1 MEFEYALLIGVM
13 SMKKF
18 ILSFAS
24 AFMIITSGASSME
37 GLALGVAQGL
47 VPLLEPIVQ
56 ETVVDGIKHL
66 KGIVTGKKCALGC
79 RELGAPYCKS
89 ETFMSACKGGCQSIY
104 QVGGYELRI
113 RFKVKE
119 YGTEDWSLA
128 NCVRQGVQGGKKTS
142 AGKGNAKSIA
152 LYSQK
157 DFESVLKLISLQMAA
172 RDVISS
178 KGAKLTEEGLKTKGM
193 SREKAIKEAD
203 DLVTHIDKAI
213 EKNVKEGIYG
223 NQ

>member
-1 MEFEYALLIGVM
+1 
-13 SMKKF
+13 MKKF
-18 ILSFAS
+18 ILLFAS
-24 AFMIITSGASSME
+24 AFVMITSAVSSME
-37 GLALGVAQGL
+37 GIALGVAQGL

-113 RFKVKE
+113 RFKVKKD
-119 YGTEDWSLA
+119 GKEDWSLA
-128 NCVRQGVQGGKKTS
+128 NCVRQGVQGGTKTS
-142 AGKGNAKSIA
+142 AGKGNTKSIA
-152 LYSQK
+152 LYSLK
-157 DFESVLKLISLQMAA
+157 DFESLLKLISLQMAA
-172 RDVISS
+172 RDVINS
-178 KGAKLTEEGLKTKGM
+178 KGAKLTEDGLKTKGM
-193 SREKAIKEAD
+193 SR
-203 DLVTHIDKAI
+203 DKAI
-213 EKNVKEGIYG
+213 QEAGELVKHIEASIEQNVIDGIYG

>member
-37 GLALGVAQGL
+37 GLALGAAQGL
-47 VPLLEPIVQ
+47 LPLLEPIVQ

-66 KGIVTGKKCALGC
+66 KKVATGQTCPLGC
-79 RELGAPYCKS
+79 RKGGGLYCKAEKGLS
-89 ETFMSACKGGCQSIY
+89 TCKAVCQKIS

-113 RFKVKE
+113 RFSVNKDGE
-119 YGTEDWSLA
+119 LDWSLA
-128 NCVRQGVQGGKKTS
+128 DCVRQGIQDGTKTS
-142 AGKGNAKSIA
+142 VGKGKTKSIA
-152 LYSQK
+152 LYSLEDYK
-157 DFESVLKLISLQMAA
+157 SVLKLISLQMAA
-172 RDVISS
+172 RDVINSQ
-178 KGAKLTEEGLKTKGM
+178 GKLTEEVLKTKGM
-193 SREKAIKEAD
+193 SREKAIKEAG
-203 DLVTHIDKAI
+203 DLIKHIEASI
-213 EKNVKEGIYG
+213 EQNVKEGIYG

>member
-1 MEFEYALLIGVM
+1 
-13 SMKKF
+13 MKKF
-18 ILSFAS
+18 ISLLAS
-24 AFMIITSGASSME
+24 AFVIITGAASSME

-66 KGIVTGKKCALGC
+66 KGIATGQKCLLGC
-79 RELGAPYCKS
+79 RTLGAPYCKADKGLS
-89 ETFMSACKGGCQSIY
+89 TCKSFCQEIY

-113 RFKVKE
+113 RFRVKKD
-119 YGTEDWSLA
+119 GQEDWSLA
-128 NCVRQGVQGGKKTS
+128 NCVRQGVQGGTKTS

-157 DFESVLKLISLQMAA
+157 DFESVLRLISLQMAA
-172 RDVISS
+172 RNVMDS
-178 KGAKLTEEGLKTKGM
+178 KGAKLKEEDLKTKGM
-193 SREKAIKEAD
+193 SREEAVKEAGE
-203 DLVTHIDKAI
+203 LIKHIDESI
-213 EKNVKEGIYG
+213 QKNVKENIYG

>member
-1 MEFEYALLIGVM
+1 MIM
-13 SMKKF
+13 S
-18 ILSFAS
+18 A
-24 AFMIITSGASSME
+24 AHSME

-66 KGIVTGKKCALGC
+66 KGIATGQKCLMGC
-79 RELGAPYCKS
+79 RLGGGIYCKADKGLS
-89 ETFMSACKGGCQSIY
+89 TCKAFCQEIY

-113 RFKVKE
+113 RFRVKE
-119 YGTEDWSLA
+119 NGKEDWSLA
-128 NCVRQGVQGGKKTS
+128 DCVRQGVQGKKKTS
-142 AGKGNAKSIA
+142 AGKGNTKSIA

-172 RDVISS
+172 RDVVDSQ
-178 KGAKLTEEGLKTKGM
+178 GAKLTEEGLKIKGL
-193 SREKAIKEAD
+193 SREKAIKEAG
-203 DLVTHIDKAI
+203 DLVKHIDASI
-213 EKNVKEGIYG
+213 EKNVTEGIYG

>member
-1 MEFEYALLIGVM
+1 
-13 SMKKF
+13 MKRF
-18 ILSFAS
+18 ILFFAS
-24 AFMIITSGASSME
+24 AFMMITGVASSME
-37 GLALGVAQGL
+37 GLALGAAQGL
-47 VPLLEPIVQ
+47 LPLLEPIVQ

-66 KGIVTGKKCALGC
+66 KGVATGKKCALGC

-119 YGTEDWSLA
+119 NGKEDWSLA

-142 AGKGNAKSIA
+142 AGKGNARSIA
-152 LYSQK
+152 VYSQK
-157 DFESVLKLISLQMAA
+157 DYESLLKLVALQMAA
-172 RDVISS
+172 RDVVDS
-178 KGAKLTEEGLKTKGM
+178 KGTKLTEEGLKTKGM
-193 SREKAIKEAD
+193 SRIKAIEEAD
-203 DLVTHIDKAI
+203 ELIKHTQASI
-213 EKNVKEGIYG
+213 EKNVKDGVYG